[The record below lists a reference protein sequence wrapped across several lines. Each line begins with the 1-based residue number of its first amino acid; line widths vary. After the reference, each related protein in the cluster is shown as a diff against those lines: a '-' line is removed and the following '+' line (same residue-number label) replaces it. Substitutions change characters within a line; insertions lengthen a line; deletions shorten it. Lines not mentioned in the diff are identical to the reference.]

1 MVQSLD
7 NKLNKMKLTSKKV
20 KEYTEWRSGEELRHC
35 PDAVAEACNEM
46 MRKFNNEFNGELDAK
61 DLMKLLFFNDPI
73 PSLHTHSYGFNTA
86 TGRNI
91 IETLKMKY
99 YEYESKN

>member
-1 MVQSLD
+1 
-7 NKLNKMKLTSKKV
+7 MKLTKRKV
-20 KEYTEWRSGEELRHC
+20 ESYMTERSGEELRHC
-35 PDAVAEACNEM
+35 PDAIANACNEM
-46 MRKFNNEFNGELDAK
+46 MRKFNNEFSGELDAK

-73 PSLHTHSYGFNTA
+73 PSLHTHSYGFHTA

-99 YEYESKN
+99 YEHENKS

>member
-1 MVQSLD
+1 
-7 NKLNKMKLTSKKV
+7 MKLTKQKV
-20 KEYTEWRSGEELRHC
+20 ESYITERSGGELKHC
-35 PDAVAEACNEM
+35 PDAIANACNEM
-46 MRKFNNEFNGELDAK
+46 MRKFNNEFSGELDAK

-73 PSLHTHSYGFNTA
+73 SSLHTHSYGFNTA

-99 YEYESKN
+99 REYESKS

>member
-1 MVQSLD
+1 M
-7 NKLNKMKLTSKKV
+7 
-20 KEYTEWRSGEELRHC
+20 TERSGEELRHC
-35 PDAVAEACNEM
+35 PDAIANACNEM
-46 MRKFNNEFNGELDAK
+46 MKKFNNEFNGELDAK

-99 YEYESKN
+99 HEYENKS

>member
-1 MVQSLD
+1 
-7 NKLNKMKLTSKKV
+7 MKLTKKKV
-20 KEYTEWRSGEELRHC
+20 ESYMTERSGEELRHC
-35 PDAVAEACNEM
+35 PDAIANACNEM
-46 MRKFNNEFNGELDAK
+46 MKKFNNEFNGELDAK

-99 YEYESKN
+99 HEYENKS